1 MSKHS
6 LITELIEEANRDP
19 SLLGL
24 LDVDKLL
31 TSLETAKNEFL
42 ENETAESILAD
53 VVQALE
59 SLPLSKKIL
68 TEYSKKLLGYRL
80 VDDLHLLH
88 KGKHVRWIRNQAP
101 YSLTLG
107 GIVVDIQFENT
118 GTNILCRLF
127 NGKYIKYRFNDCIT
141 FQKLNGEETLILMLQ
156 DIE

>member
-19 SLLGL
+19 TLLGL

-31 TSLETAKNEFL
+31 SSLETAKNEFL
-42 ENETAESILAD
+42 ENETAESILMN

-59 SLPLSKKIL
+59 SLPLPKKTL
-68 TEYSKKLLGYRL
+68 SEYSKKLLGYRL

-88 KGKHVRWIRNQAP
+88 KGKHVRWIRNNLP

-107 GIVVDIQFENT
+107 GIVVDIQFEDA
-118 GTNILCRLF
+118 GANILCKLLT
-127 NGKYIKYRFNDCIT
+127 GKYIKYRFNDCIT
-141 FQKLNGEETLILMLQ
+141 FQKLSGDETLILMLQ
-156 DIE
+156 DV